1 MTQKSRVA
9 YNACRE
15 LFIDDLQHK
24 KCVDEAQPLVRNQ
37 DGGGQQE
44 VLFTRNCITN
54 NASFSV
60 VWFHFLELGRMDD
73 YGEDVGWD
81 EAAVCWHL
89 FLIIFHVFCS
99 VIFHALWLIVWVDTL
114 AQSIRWEKR
123 QWSCYTGVHAKLC
136 NQRFHN
142 GTRHFQQH
150 QKVIQSVISVR
161 KRGLWFLKLPG
172 NSVRSIETENE

>member
-1 MTQKSRVA
+1 MIYNTRNVSMKLSRWSGIKMAVV
-9 YNACRE
+9 
-15 LFIDDLQHK
+15 K
-24 KCVDEAQPLVRNQ
+24 
-37 DGGGQQE
+37 
-44 VLFTRNCITN
+44 VLFTRNCITK

-60 VWFHFLELGRMDD
+60 AWFHFLELGRMDD

-89 FLIIFHVFCS
+89 FLIIYHVFCS
-99 VIFHALWLIVWVDTL
+99 VFFHALIVWVDTL

-150 QKVIQSVISVR
+150 QKVRS
-161 KRGLWFLKLPG
+161 GLWFLKLPG